1 MKMRWMVERM
11 RKDNTGMKRGME
23 QLKGWNGIKKK
34 RKKRKKWRS
43 PCERGAIVV
52 AFFCNHLNAFLGIN

>member
-34 RKKRKKWRS
+34 KRKEKMENS
-43 PCERGAIVV
+43 VCAIVV
-52 AFFCNHLNAFLGIN
+52 AFFCNHLNDFLDIN

>member
-34 RKKRKKWRS
+34 KERKKWRT
-43 PCERGAIVV
+43 PCVQSLLP
-52 AFFCNHLNAFLGIN
+52 FFVTI

>member
-34 RKKRKKWRS
+34 KRKKRKNGELRVS
-43 PCERGAIVV
+43 GVQSLLP
-52 AFFCNHLNAFLGIN
+52 FFVTI